1 MPFSHTWVHAPQD
14 GTSSSYFNFCVFQN
28 FASEAQL
35 QPPGSITS
43 HKPGDPTFTLV
54 SVWAFLEFLSELLVI
69 KNLSQCVYW
78 KNSKDN
84 LWSMGQL
91 KQNAKA
97 KEK

>member
-1 MPFSHTWVHAPQD
+1 M
-14 GTSSSYFNFCVFQN
+14 FQN
-28 FASEAQL
+28 LASEAQL

-84 LWSMGQL
+84 LWTMGQL
-91 KQNAKA
+91 KQRQGKG
-97 KEK
+97 KIDLLEGKIFLVGDLTVVKLL